1 MATPRKGT
9 TTTKD
14 TSIRTLAER
23 LKQLN
28 QATQKAS
35 FSTSGGGG
43 STNTVTKSGNIGSQY
58 GNTVGAA
65 MANAGQTPLPTTNQI
80 LATASPSGVPV
91 PGVGMTTQ
99 GGNTNPAMLTAQRAG
114 PGGVPLGPAGSP
126 PTPTMAGSGAYSK
139 QFLPSASGAFAQ
151 NPEVLLADMIS
162 RRFANE
168 SNQGYGMY
176 AQLEPLAEAL
186 GGLFLLDAAD
196 NPNAVQGGS
205 WIDYAGK
212 FWQDQMNPGG
222 GINVRKLLGNLFDPT
237 EGGAVQ
243 GFLQMG
249 DPAAQVN
256 NFRALMGAAT
266 LGGGTHPLLAN
277 TLADQTQWLG
287 QQYQSRAQRGETT
300 PFNEWLMG
308 RFPQLAMLGR

>member
-1 MATPRKGT
+1 MEQMSRTAALPTANQ
-9 TTTKD
+9 
-14 TSIRTLAER
+14 TLAT
-23 LKQLN
+23 
-28 QATQKAS
+28 A
-35 FSTSGGGG
+35 G
-43 STNTVTKSGNIGSQY
+43 
-58 GNTVGAA
+58 GNTV
-65 MANAGQTPLPTTNQI
+65 
-80 LATASPSGVPV
+80 ASQV

-99 GGNTNPAMLTAQRAG
+99 GGNTNPAMLTAQRTG
-114 PGGVPLGPAGSP
+114 QGGVPLGPAGQP

-139 QFLPSASGAFAQ
+139 QFLPSASGVFAQ

-287 QQYQSRAQRGETT
+287 QQYQSRAQRGEVT
-300 PFNEWLMG
+300 PFNEWLMA